1 MENVADLRID
11 LNTKDNC
18 GSTAFHDACG
28 LSHANV
34 VKIIMENAAALSID
48 LHMKNNCGM
57 SGFDIASN
65 AGWTDVAKIFCLM
78 EKTSPLRSIDLNKNG
93 ENGFIL

>member
-1 MENVADLRID
+1 MVHAKTKNGKTPFHSACIEGQTKLFNIFMENVADLRID

-48 LHMKNNCGM
+48 LN
-57 SGFDIASN
+57 I
-65 AGWTDVAKIFCLM
+65 
-78 EKTSPLRSIDLNKNG
+78 EG
-93 ENGFIL
+93 EQKKSTQTFLSLEAIS

>member
-48 LHMKNNCGM
+48 LN
-57 SGFDIASN
+57 I
-65 AGWTDVAKIFCLM
+65 
-78 EKTSPLRSIDLNKNG
+78 EG
-93 ENGFIL
+93 EQKKSTQTFLSLEAIS